1 MPVFAF
7 ILALS
12 SILLWSFLA
21 FLGTL
26 LKHLD
31 PFLIT
36 GVALCIGSSISLLRW
51 RQWRVPL
58 RVFLVGVGG
67 LFGYHFLYFAAFQ
80 RAPAVE
86 TNLINYL
93 WPLLIVLLAPTFL
106 PGYRLRLNHLA
117 GAILGLC
124 GTVLILSGG
133 EISLD
138 RANLPGYLLAAGAAL
153 TWAIYSL
160 LTRRLPPF
168 QSSAVGGFCLAGG
181 LLSIVAWALSASLTG
196 EGLQMTLSTKDWLLL
211 ALVGLG
217 PMGLAF
223 YTWDAALKRGDPRII
238 GSLAYLTPLLSSLV
252 LILFGGQHFTW
263 VSVAAMGCIISGAA
277 VGSSGAWK
285 LQPG

>member
-1 MPVFAF
+1 MPVLAF

-93 WPLLIVLLAPTFL
+93 WPLLIVLLAPSFL
-106 PGYRLRLNHLA
+106 PGYRLGFNHLA

-133 EISLD
+133 KISLD

-153 TWAIYSL
+153 TWAVYSL

-181 LLSIVAWALSASLTG
+181 LLSIVAWSLSVSIKG
-196 EGLQMTLSTKDWLLL
+196 EGWQMTLSTKDWLLL

-223 YTWDAALKRGDPRII
+223 YTWDAALKRGDPRVIA
-238 GSLAYLTPLLSSLV
+238 SLAYLTPLLSSLV
-252 LILFGGQHFTW
+252 LILFGGQTFTW

-285 LQPG
+285 PQPG